1 MEINHDTDDFLT
13 ELWSLRERYMDLR
26 NRLVNITPILYINS
40 VDVYGDLYHRDLS
53 KLREDEDRDVKKV
66 LNKYKNSGER
76 SLVPKVGDISN
87 IYTNI
92 ENKNGNTKHSF
103 YISPKLNSPFFTTN
117 CQPKT
122 VAFSI
127 ASAPSIGS
135 NAQTKHEKSIT
146 TSCVNIVK
154 FLVWLGFIY

>member
-76 SLVPKVGDISN
+76 SLVPKVGDKVVTVN
-87 IYTNI
+87 RGTVPLG
-92 ENKNGNTKHSF
+92 NKHKFPPAEFQSYL
-103 YISPKLNSPFFTTN
+103 YI
-117 CQPKT
+117 
-122 VAFSI
+122 
-127 ASAPSIGS
+127 
-135 NAQTKHEKSIT
+135 QTPEP
-146 TSCVNIVK
+146 
-154 FLVWLGFIY
+154 L